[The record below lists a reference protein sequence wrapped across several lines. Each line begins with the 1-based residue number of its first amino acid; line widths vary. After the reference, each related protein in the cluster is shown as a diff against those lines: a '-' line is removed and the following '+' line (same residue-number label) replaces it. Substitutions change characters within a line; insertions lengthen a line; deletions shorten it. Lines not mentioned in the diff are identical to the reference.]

1 MSLLITTPLQGST
14 TYSGSNGFVKLDKVW
29 CPVVVKSHA
38 CYVGWSVLTGHNF
51 VIVIINSSS
60 SYSSRSSI
68 TSGRNKKLHLKN
80 ISFILSRNWRHAG
93 RHSYLLREKCLLYEN
108 GYSLRITKH
117 NTSFSS
123 RFFSFHLKTFIFNLP
138 CEVNATLKH
147 TVDHFSFR

>member
-1 MSLLITTPLQGST
+1 MPAILGGQSLRDIILLLLLLIG
-14 TYSGSNGFVKLDKVW
+14 
-29 CPVVVKSHA
+29 A
-38 CYVGWSVLTGHNF
+38 A
-51 VIVIINSSS
+51 VIVVGVVLLV
-60 SYSSRSSI
+60 
-68 TSGRNKKLHLKN
+68 GRDKKLHLKN

-117 NTSFSS
+117 NASFSS
-123 RFFSFHLKTFIFNLP
+123 LFFSFHLKTFILP